1 MKVFKT
7 ILNAII
13 IILALQALF
22 VTVNIT
28 LSGVISIGNSFSSSI
43 GVGKLTPQELMYPL
57 FFIASIFYY
66 KKMNEKPMLFVA
78 TIGLLSKL
86 ILYVFILL
94 TNRG

>member
-22 VTVNIT
+22 VTVNVT
-28 LSGVISIGNSFSSSI
+28 LAGIISTNPNIGA
-43 GVGKLTPQELMYPL
+43 VGKLTFQELMYPL

-66 KKMNEKPMLFVA
+66 KKTNEKPMIFVA
-78 TIGLLSKL
+78 TIGLISKL
-86 ILYVFILL
+86 ILYAFMLIS
-94 TNRG
+94 NRG